1 MHVSIHSQCKGE
13 SRERERER
21 EKEKEIETSERMHC
35 ERREQSCMRQK
46 LVKFLLNRAFVKVHV
61 FITRMEYDEIAI
73 FVFL

>member
-1 MHVSIHSQCKGE
+1 MSAYTHSVKE
-13 SRERERER
+13 RVERERERERER
-21 EKEKEIETSERMHC
+21 EKETSERMHC

>member
-21 EKEKEIETSERMHC
+21 EREKETTERMHC

-46 LVKFLLNRAFVKVHV
+46 LVKFLLNRAFVKMHA
-61 FITRMEYDEIAI
+61 FITRMKYDEIAI